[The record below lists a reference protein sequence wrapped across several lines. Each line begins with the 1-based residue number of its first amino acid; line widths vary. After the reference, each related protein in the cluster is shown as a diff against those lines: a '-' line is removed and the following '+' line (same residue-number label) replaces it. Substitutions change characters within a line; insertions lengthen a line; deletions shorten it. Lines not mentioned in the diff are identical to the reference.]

1 MVETKANYIHKRLK
15 NIRKLSKKNYME
27 GKNKFYP
34 KDINK
39 IVKNYGGN
47 IKQLLSIKAINK
59 VVKNH
64 ARQKKQPISQQCQKP
79 C

>member
-15 NIRKLSKKNYME
+15 NIRKLSKKNYVE
-27 GKNKFYP
+27 GKNKFIP

-47 IKQLLSIKAINK
+47 KTTFIHKRLKQN
-59 VVKNH
+59 
-64 ARQKKQPISQQCQKP
+64 CQKLWWNP
-79 C
+79 KNNLYL